1 MVQFDFNSLLKT
13 MDKAGIM
20 AMVEKEVDKV
30 IAAAKAKEIEQERY
44 KIAKANVACDN
55 YSVDDLIILD
65 ARLNRMADTKIEEAK
80 TIPAD
85 TIKAGK
91 MPKKYPPIESIEE
104 PIMKAEIMTPKEF
117 EELLLNASLRDIKKR
132 KKSSEKTT
140 YDEYFK
146 DSFF

>member
-1 MVQFDFNSLLKT
+1 MIQFDFNSLLKT

-30 IAAAKAKEIEQERY
+30 IAAKAAKEVEQERY

-65 ARLNRMADTKIEEAK
+65 ARLTRKADTKIEDAK
-80 TIPAD
+80 SIRAD
-85 TIKAGK
+85 FIEAGK
-91 MPKKYPPIESIEE
+91 KPKHPIETK
-104 PIMKAEIMTPKEF
+104 PVIMTPEEF
-117 EELLLNASLRDIKKR
+117 VKFFEASLGDIKR

>member
-1 MVQFDFNSLLKT
+1 MIQFDFNSLLNT

-30 IAAAKAKEIEQERY
+30 IAAKAAKEVEQERY

-65 ARLNRMADTKIEEAK
+65 ARLSRMADTKIEEAK

-91 MPKKYPPIESIEE
+91 MPKHPIETK
-104 PIMKAEIMTPKEF
+104 PLIMTPKEF
-117 EELLLNASLRDIKKR
+117 EELLLNASLRDIKS

>member
-13 MDKAGIM
+13 MDKAGVM

-30 IAAAKAKEIEQERY
+30 IAAKAAKEVEQERY

-91 MPKKYPPIESIEE
+91 MPKKYPIETK
-104 PIMKAEIMTPKEF
+104 PLIMTPEEF
-117 EELLLNASLRDIKKR
+117 AKFLDASLGDIKR

>member
-1 MVQFDFNSLLKT
+1 MIQFDFNSLLNT

-30 IAAAKAKEIEQERY
+30 IAAKAAKEVEQERY

-65 ARLNRMADTKIEEAK
+65 ARLNRKADTKVEEAK

-85 TIKAGK
+85 SIKAGK
-91 MPKKYPPIESIEE
+91 MPKKYPIETK
-104 PIMKAEIMTPKEF
+104 PVIMTPEEF
-117 EELLLNASLRDIKKR
+117 VKFLDASLEDIKKS
-132 KKSSEKTT
+132 KKSSEKKTF
-140 YDEYFK
+140 DEYFK
-146 DSFF
+146 DSLF

>member
-1 MVQFDFNSLLKT
+1 MIQFDFNSLLKT

-30 IAAAKAKEIEQERY
+30 IAAKAAKEVEQERY

-65 ARLNRMADTKIEEAK
+65 ARLSRMADTKVEEAK
-80 TIPAD
+80 SIPVD
-85 TIKAGK
+85 FIKAGK
-91 MPKKYPPIESIEE
+91 KPKYPIETK
-104 PIMKAEIMTPKEF
+104 PVIMTPEEF
-117 EELLLNASLRDIKKR
+117 VKFFEASLGDIKK

-140 YDEYFK
+140 YDDYFK

>member
-1 MVQFDFNSLLKT
+1 MIQFDFNSLLKT

-30 IAAAKAKEIEQERY
+30 IAAKAAKEVEQERY

-65 ARLNRMADTKIEEAK
+65 ARLNRKADTKIEEAK
-80 TIPAD
+80 SIPAD
-85 TIKAGK
+85 FIKAGK
-91 MPKKYPPIESIEE
+91 KPKYPIETKPVIMSPEE
-104 PIMKAEIMTPKEF
+104 FVKFF
-117 EELLLNASLRDIKKR
+117 EASLGDIKR

>member
-1 MVQFDFNSLLKT
+1 MIQFDFNSLLNT

-30 IAAAKAKEIEQERY
+30 IAAKAAKEVEQERY
-44 KIAKANVACDN
+44 KIAKANVASDN

-65 ARLNRMADTKIEEAK
+65 ARLNRKADTKIEEAK
-80 TIPAD
+80 SIRAD
-85 TIKAGK
+85 FIEAGK
-91 MPKKYPPIESIEE
+91 KPKYPIETK
-104 PIMKAEIMTPKEF
+104 PLIMTPEEF
-117 EELLLNASLRDIKKR
+117 AKFLEASLGDIKR

>member
-1 MVQFDFNSLLKT
+1 MIQFDFNSLLKT

-30 IAAAKAKEIEQERY
+30 IAAKAAKEVEQERY

-65 ARLNRMADTKIEEAK
+65 ARLNRMADTKVEEAK
-80 TIPAD
+80 SIPAD
-85 TIKAGK
+85 FIEAGK
-91 MPKKYPPIESIEE
+91 MPKKYPIETK
-104 PIMKAEIMTPKEF
+104 PVIMTPEEF
-117 EELLLNASLRDIKKR
+117 VKFFEASLGDIKR

-140 YDEYFK
+140 VDNYFK
-146 DSFF
+146 DTFF

>member
-1 MVQFDFNSLLKT
+1 MIQFDFNSLLKT

-30 IAAAKAKEIEQERY
+30 IAAQTAKEVEQERY
-44 KIAKANVACDN
+44 KMAKANVASDN
-55 YSVDDLIILD
+55 YSIDDLIILD
-65 ARLNRMADTKIEEAK
+65 ARLSRMADTKVEEAK
-80 TIPAD
+80 SIRAD
-85 TIKAGK
+85 FIKPGK
-91 MPKKYPPIESIEE
+91 KPKYPIETKPVIMSPEE
-104 PIMKAEIMTPKEF
+104 FVKFF
-117 EELLLNASLRDIKKR
+117 EASLGDIKR

>member
-1 MVQFDFNSLLKT
+1 MIQFDFNSLLKT

-30 IAAAKAKEIEQERY
+30 IADERAKEVEQERY

-80 TIPAD
+80 SIPAD
-85 TIKAGK
+85 FIKPGK
-91 MPKKYPPIESIEE
+91 KPKYPIETK
-104 PIMKAEIMTPKEF
+104 PLIMTPEEF
-117 EELLLNASLRDIKKR
+117 AEFLDASLGDIKR

>member
-1 MVQFDFNSLLKT
+1 MIQFDFNSLLKT

-30 IAAAKAKEIEQERY
+30 IAAKAAKEVEQERY

-55 YSVDDLIILD
+55 YSIDDLIILD
-65 ARLNRMADTKIEEAK
+65 ARLNRMADTKVEEAK
-80 TIPAD
+80 SIPAD
-85 TIKAGK
+85 FIEAGK
-91 MPKKYPPIESIEE
+91 KPKYPIETK
-104 PIMKAEIMTPKEF
+104 PVIMTPEEF
-117 EELLLNASLRDIKKR
+117 VKFLEASLGDIKR

>member
-30 IAAAKAKEIEQERY
+30 IAAQTAKEVEQERY
-44 KIAKANVACDN
+44 KMAKANVASDN
-55 YSVDDLIILD
+55 YSIDDLIILD
-65 ARLNRMADTKIEEAK
+65 ARLSRMADTKIEEAK
-80 TIPAD
+80 SIPAD
-85 TIKAGK
+85 FIEAGK
-91 MPKKYPPIESIEE
+91 MPKKYPIETK
-104 PIMKAEIMTPKEF
+104 PLIMTPEEF
-117 EELLLNASLRDIKKR
+117 AKFLDASLGDIKKR

>member
-1 MVQFDFNSLLKT
+1 MIQFDFNSLLKT

-30 IAAAKAKEIEQERY
+30 IAAQTAKEVEQERY
-44 KIAKANVACDN
+44 KIAKANVASDN
-55 YSVDDLIILD
+55 YSIDDLIILD
-65 ARLNRMADTKIEEAK
+65 ARLNRMADTKVEEAK
-80 TIPAD
+80 SIPAD
-85 TIKAGK
+85 FIEAGK
-91 MPKKYPPIESIEE
+91 MPKKYPIETK
-104 PIMKAEIMTPKEF
+104 PLIMTPEEF
-117 EELLLNASLRDIKKR
+117 AEFLNASLGDIKR

>member
-1 MVQFDFNSLLKT
+1 MIQFDFNALLKT

-30 IAAAKAKEIEQERY
+30 IAANQAAKEVEQERY

-80 TIPAD
+80 SIPAD
-85 TIKAGK
+85 FIKPGK
-91 MPKKYPPIESIEE
+91 KPKYPIETK
-104 PIMKAEIMTPKEF
+104 PLIMTPEEF
-117 EELLLNASLRDIKKR
+117 AEFLNASLGDIKR

>member
-1 MVQFDFNSLLKT
+1 MIQFDFNALLKT
-13 MDKAGIM
+13 MDKADIM

-30 IAAAKAKEIEQERY
+30 IAAKAAKEVEQERY
-44 KIAKANVACDN
+44 KIAKANVASDN
-55 YSVDDLIILD
+55 YSIDDLIILD

-85 TIKAGK
+85 FIKAGK
-91 MPKKYPPIESIEE
+91 KPKYPIETK
-104 PIMKAEIMTPKEF
+104 PVIMTPEEF
-117 EELLLNASLRDIKKR
+117 VKFFEASLGDIKKS
-132 KKSSEKTT
+132 KKSSEKKT

>member
-30 IAAAKAKEIEQERY
+30 IAAKAAKEVEQERY

-80 TIPAD
+80 SIRAD
-85 TIKAGK
+85 FIEAGK
-91 MPKKYPPIESIEE
+91 KPKYPIETK
-104 PIMKAEIMTPKEF
+104 PLIMTPEEF
-117 EELLLNASLRDIKKR
+117 AEFLNASLEDIKKS
-132 KKSSEKTT
+132 KKSSEKKT

>member
-1 MVQFDFNSLLKT
+1 MIQFDFNSLLKT

-30 IAAAKAKEIEQERY
+30 IAAEAAKEVEQERY
-44 KIAKANVACDN
+44 KMAKANVASDN
-55 YSVDDLIILD
+55 YSIDDLIILD
-65 ARLNRMADTKIEEAK
+65 ARLSRMADTKVEEAK
-80 TIPAD
+80 SIPAD
-85 TIKAGK
+85 FIKPGK
-91 MPKKYPPIESIEE
+91 KPKHLIETK
-104 PIMKAEIMTPKEF
+104 PLIMTPEEF
-117 EELLLNASLRDIKKR
+117 AEFLNASLGDIKKR

>member
-30 IAAAKAKEIEQERY
+30 IAAKAAKEVEQERY

-65 ARLNRMADTKIEEAK
+65 ARLNRKADTKIEEAK

-91 MPKKYPPIESIEE
+91 MPKKYPIETK
-104 PIMKAEIMTPKEF
+104 PLIMTPEEF
-117 EELLLNASLRDIKKR
+117 AKFLDASLGDIKKR

>member
-1 MVQFDFNSLLKT
+1 MIQFDFNSLLKT

-30 IAAAKAKEIEQERY
+30 IAAKAAKEVEQERY

-65 ARLNRMADTKIEEAK
+65 ARLNRKADTKIEEAK

-85 TIKAGK
+85 FIEAGK
-91 MPKKYPPIESIEE
+91 KPKYPIETKPVIMSPEE
-104 PIMKAEIMTPKEF
+104 FVKFF
-117 EELLLNASLRDIKKR
+117 EASLGDIKR

-146 DSFF
+146 DTFF

>member
-30 IAAAKAKEIEQERY
+30 IAAKAAKEIEQERY

-65 ARLNRMADTKIEEAK
+65 ARLNRKADTKIEEAK

-91 MPKKYPPIESIEE
+91 MPKKYPIETK
-104 PIMKAEIMTPKEF
+104 PVIMTPEEF
-117 EELLLNASLRDIKKR
+117 VKFLDASLGDIKKR

>member
-1 MVQFDFNSLLKT
+1 MIQFDFNSLLKT
-13 MDKAGIM
+13 MDKAGVM

-30 IAAAKAKEIEQERY
+30 IAAKAAKEVEQERY

-65 ARLNRMADTKIEEAK
+65 ARLNRMADTKVEEAK
-80 TIPAD
+80 SIRAD
-85 TIKAGK
+85 FIEAGK
-91 MPKKYPPIESIEE
+91 KPKYPIATKPV
-104 PIMKAEIMTPKEF
+104 IMTPEEF
-117 EELLLNASLRDIKKR
+117 AEFLNASLGDIKKR

>member
-1 MVQFDFNSLLKT
+1 MIQFDFNALLKT

-30 IAAAKAKEIEQERY
+30 IAAEAAKEVEQERY
-44 KIAKANVACDN
+44 KMAKANVASDN

-65 ARLNRMADTKIEEAK
+65 ARLSRMADTKVEEAK
-80 TIPAD
+80 SIPAD
-85 TIKAGK
+85 FIEAGK
-91 MPKKYPPIESIEE
+91 MPKHPIKTKPVIMSPEE
-104 PIMKAEIMTPKEF
+104 FVKFF
-117 EELLLNASLRDIKKR
+117 EASLGDIKR

>member
-30 IAAAKAKEIEQERY
+30 IAAKAAKEVEQERY

-65 ARLNRMADTKIEEAK
+65 ARLNRKADTKIEEAK
-80 TIPAD
+80 SIPAD
-85 TIKAGK
+85 FIEAGK
-91 MPKKYPPIESIEE
+91 MPKYPIKTKPL
-104 PIMKAEIMTPKEF
+104 IMTPEEF
-117 EELLLNASLRDIKKR
+117 AEFLNASLGDIKR

>member
-1 MVQFDFNSLLKT
+1 MIQFDFNSLLKT

-30 IAAAKAKEIEQERY
+30 IAAQTAKEVEQERY
-44 KIAKANVACDN
+44 KMAKANVASDN
-55 YSVDDLIILD
+55 YSIDDLIILD
-65 ARLNRMADTKIEEAK
+65 ARLSRMADTKVEEAK
-80 TIPAD
+80 SIPAD
-85 TIKAGK
+85 FIEAGK
-91 MPKKYPPIESIEE
+91 KPKYPIETKPVIMSPEE
-104 PIMKAEIMTPKEF
+104 FVKFF
-117 EELLLNASLRDIKKR
+117 EASLGDIKR